1 MVKGNFVSLTSQ
13 LDITQPDDP
22 VTGPMFRD
30 ASENITAVGNLP
42 AADGAAL
49 FAAFQE
55 DPNLTVSLGS
65 SSHYSDSVVIQPNNI
80 SGGRVTD
87 YSSWGPTLD
96 GRTFPTYSAPGGNIL
111 STFPKRLG
119 GFGQISGTSMAT
131 PFAAGVAA
139 LMMQQHPDW
148 DAATIRNVLATTCNP
163 MQYSDNSTTVYDFLA
178 PVAQQGGGLVDA
190 YRAVNTEVVIDVPS
204 LSFNDTA
211 NQPKSL
217 AFKVKNIGSTAK
229 TFQ

>member
-1 MVKGNFVSLTSQ
+1 M
-13 LDITQPDDP
+13 
-22 VTGPMFRD
+22 
-30 ASENITAVGNLP
+30 
-42 AADGAAL
+42 
-49 FAAFQE
+49 
-55 DPNLTVSLGS
+55 
-65 SSHYSDSVVIQPNNI
+65 IQPNNI

-190 YRAVNTEVVIDVPS
+190 YRAVNTEVVVDVPS